1 MRHILISGERGA
13 GKSTL
18 IARLVSAFD
27 GPVYGFCTKRLLEPD
42 AEGLYPIYIHRAAT
56 KAEERSY
63 SEANLA
69 GRCDSRLH
77 DRRTAVFD
85 TLGAAYIN
93 EARPSG
99 IIVMD
104 ELGFMERDALLFQ
117 KAVLDALNGD
127 IQVIAAVKAR
137 RDVEFLNRVRNSEK
151 ADVYDITESNREAL
165 YNKLAKLKDLPVD
178 SARSL

>member
-1 MRHILISGERGA
+1 
-13 GKSTL
+13 
-18 IARLVSAFD
+18 
-27 GPVYGFCTKRLLEPD
+27 
-42 AEGLYPIYIHRAAT
+42 
-56 KAEERSY
+56 
-63 SEANLA
+63 
-69 GRCDSRLH
+69 
-77 DRRTAVFD
+77 
-85 TLGAAYIN
+85 
-93 EARPSG
+93 
-99 IIVMD
+99 MD

-165 YNKLAKLKDLPVD
+165 YNKLVKLKDLPVD

>member
-1 MRHILISGERGA
+1 M
-13 GKSTL
+13 
-18 IARLVSAFD
+18 
-27 GPVYGFCTKRLLEPD
+27 
-42 AEGLYPIYIHRAAT
+42 
-56 KAEERSY
+56 
-63 SEANLA
+63 
-69 GRCDSRLH
+69 
-77 DRRTAVFD
+77 FD

-165 YNKLAKLKDLPVD
+165 YNKLVKLKDLPVD

>member
-1 MRHILISGERGA
+1 M
-13 GKSTL
+13 
-18 IARLVSAFD
+18 
-27 GPVYGFCTKRLLEPD
+27 
-42 AEGLYPIYIHRAAT
+42 
-56 KAEERSY
+56 
-63 SEANLA
+63 
-69 GRCDSRLH
+69 
-77 DRRTAVFD
+77 FD
-85 TLGAAYIN
+85 TLGATYIN
-93 EARPSG
+93 EARPDG

-165 YNKLAKLKDLPVD
+165 YNKLVKLKDLPVD